1 MTPGYNLRIGKAT
14 DRLLFREMLS
24 RLSTT
29 LHFDEYRYVGLGG
42 PFLEDFRLLHE
53 SFPEM
58 RMTSIERT
66 KQVWHRQKF
75 HKPCR
80 QIELLNR
87 DVDYY
92 FANVHKETEPAI
104 VWLDYTDLHHR
115 RLRELWGIIPRLAP
129 GSLLR
134 ITLRAKG
141 TDEID
146 HDVRKKWAKDLFGQF
161 EPPNTVEELDTGPF
175 AYVLL
180 RAIKRVIDDVSVQI
194 VDAKFHLLQAFVYD
208 DGTPMLTF
216 CGLIASQA
224 MGQGVRAALR
234 NWQFRNFKWSEPYQ
248 LRLPALS
255 LKERL
260 FLEPLLPSNRGSGR
274 ELHKKLGYSIEE
286 SKQRSIQAL
295 DQYRQLAGAYPR
307 FIRAAF

>member
-14 DRLLFREMLS
+14 DRLLFRDMLS

-29 LHFDEYRYVGLGG
+29 FDFGEYRYVGLGG

-53 SFPEM
+53 TFPEM
-58 RMTSIERT
+58 RMVSIERT
-66 KQVWHRQKF
+66 AQVWRRQKF

-80 QIELLNR
+80 QIKLLNCG
-87 DVDYY
+87 VDHY
-92 FANVHKETEPAI
+92 FANVHNESESAI
-104 VWLDYTDLHHR
+104 VWLDFTDLQYE
-115 RLRELWGIIPRLAP
+115 RLRDLWGIIPRLAP

-134 ITLRAKG
+134 VTLRAMG
-141 TDEID
+141 TDEIE
-146 HDVRKKWAKDLFGQF
+146 HDARREWAQNLFGQF
-161 EPPNTVEELDTGPF
+161 EPDYTVEELDTGPF
-175 AYVLL
+175 AHVLV
-180 RAIKRVIDDVSVQI
+180 RAIRRVTDDVSVQI

-216 CGLIASQA
+216 CGAIGNGAIGQA
-224 MGQGVRAALR
+224 ARAALR
-234 NWQFRNFKWSEPYQ
+234 NWQFRNFRWGEPYL

-260 FLEPLLPSNRGSGR
+260 FLEPLLPSSRGSGR

-286 SKQRSIQAL
+286 SRQRSIQAL

-307 FIRAAF
+307 FVRVTI